1 MDLSIAK
8 WEHIGM
14 PQHVV
19 VRDYNPDYPSMF
31 EVEKKLLAPIF
42 ADNLVSFYHIG
53 STAVVGLKAKPI
65 IDIMVGVRSLCEVD
79 AHKAD
84 FEAVGYEYLGEFGMA
99 GRRYL
104 RKGGDERTHQI
115 HVFQEGDEHNL
126 SRHLAL
132 RDYLRAHP
140 NEAASYGKLKDGL
153 AERFPF
159 DIEGYCLGKEGF
171 VKELEEKAL
180 EEWGEA
186 GQKALALPK

>member
-1 MDLSIAK
+1 
-8 WEHIGM
+8 M

-31 EVEKKLLAPIF
+31 EAEKELLDPIF

-53 STAVVGLKAKPI
+53 STAVAGLKAKPI
-65 IDIMVGVRSLCEVD
+65 IDIMVSVHSLCDVD

-84 FEAVGYEYLGEFGMA
+84 FEAVGYEYLGEFGMV

-104 RKGGDERTHQI
+104 RKGGGERTHQI

-140 NEAASYGKLKDGL
+140 NEAASYGKLKEGL
-153 AERFPF
+153 AERYPF
-159 DIEGYCLGKEGF
+159 DIEGYCLGKRVLSGNLRKRRLRNGGSGF
-171 VKELEEKAL
+171 MRR
-180 EEWGEA
+180 
-186 GQKALALPK
+186 